1 MSAPRHAAQRE
12 ALAAACRRLA
22 AAGLTPGTTGN
33 ASVRVGD
40 ELVISPTG
48 SVLGELQAADAV
60 VIDLDGRVLD
70 GEGEPT
76 SELAMHR
83 ALYALGDEVGAIVH
97 THAPYATAL
106 SCVVDEVPAIHY
118 GMLAVGGSVRVAPY
132 ALFGSRELADGVEA
146 ALRGRRAALMSNH
159 GAVAYAAD
167 PAAAAEVMVELEW
180 ACTLYWRAA
189 ALGAP
194 RALDEAALGAVADEM
209 RRRGYPGA

>member
-12 ALAAACRRLA
+12 ALAVACRRLA

-40 ELVISPTG
+40 EVAITPTG
-48 SVLGELQAADAV
+48 SVLAGLQAADTV

-76 SELAMHR
+76 SELQMHR
-83 ALYALGDEVGAIVH
+83 VLYALGDEVGAIVH

-118 GMLAVGGSVRVAPY
+118 GMLGLGGSVRVAPY
-132 ALFGSRELADGVEA
+132 ALFGSQELADGVGA

-167 PAAAAEVMVELEW
+167 VASAAELMVELEW

-194 RALDEAALGAVADEM
+194 RVLDEAALGAVADEM
-209 RRRGYPGA
+209 RRRGYPRV